1 MPADRTL
8 LIDGADSAI
17 LGYVYRCGQTPFVV
31 YDYERLMLH
40 YQGGGMT
47 EEEAVDWIATN
58 VVGAWMGAGTP
69 GVLMRANREEIAEM
83 LTDIQPDRPSFPSTM
98 IRNLTP
104 HPITLLHLELP
115 PESPAARVEQREV
128 TVGEHMGIPLVR
140 ATYGATVDLPEPVEG
155 TLLVVSALVRAANPD
170 RRDLASPTQLVR
182 DAEGRIVGARALL
195 VS

>member
-17 LGYVYRCGQTPFVV
+17 LGYVYRCGQTPLVVYVYRCGQTPLVV

-47 EEEAVDWIATN
+47 EEEAVEWIETN

-69 GVLMRANREEIAEM
+69 GVLMRANREEIA
-83 LTDIQPDRPSFPSTM
+83 
-98 IRNLTP
+98 
-104 HPITLLHLELP
+104 
-115 PESPAARVEQREV
+115 
-128 TVGEHMGIPLVR
+128 
-140 ATYGATVDLPEPVEG
+140 
-155 TLLVVSALVRAANPD
+155 
-170 RRDLASPTQLVR
+170 
-182 DAEGRIVGARALL
+182 RALL